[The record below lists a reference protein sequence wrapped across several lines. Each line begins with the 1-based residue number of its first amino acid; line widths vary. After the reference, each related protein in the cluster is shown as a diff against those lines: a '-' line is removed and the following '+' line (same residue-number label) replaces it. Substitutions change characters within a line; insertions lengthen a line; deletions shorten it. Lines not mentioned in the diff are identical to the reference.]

1 MSAQSFSSIDS
12 VAPVNYITEN
22 TQSWQNTYKD
32 PIYIK
37 RYEELL
43 NRSKTESTKWVDKG
57 EIGAVPYTHTIN
69 NRFAGLMS
77 SSSSEEEL
85 NTLANDQ
92 PLTEPVNESIDKV
105 FQRYRR
111 ARINAL
117 DMPNINHQSHYKTDV
132 EVKFHEP
139 GDSMYRNYWRYTILK
154 DGTIQCV
161 NAASN
166 RKKITQL
173 VLRTRTAPYEYIND
187 MPVTN
192 YFAMFRNAA
201 RLQHIC
207 LTGLSFSNIN
217 SLGRMFSDCVE
228 LRTVDMSN
236 LDLSHVTD
244 YQHMFDNCRALR
256 AVDFSGSNMS
266 AAVKLDSMFYGC
278 ESITRITLTQLRGNS
293 LQSMNHAFRSCTSLR
308 ILELPNLYITDA
320 VGMKKL
326 FYGANRSMDI
336 LCPSACIQVHYLK
349 DMYEESS
356 SGSPS
361 MDSLND
367 NSGGSNKDASTINEF
382 PHVLSEEQRATA
394 FKWAPIPESIVPT
407 FVPYE

>member
-1 MSAQSFSSIDS
+1 MSAQSSTST
-12 VAPVNYITEN
+12 ATPVNDIAES

-32 PIYIK
+32 PVYVK

-43 NRSKTESTKWVDKG
+43 NKSKTDSSKRVDRV
-57 EIGAVPYTHTIN
+57 EINAHPYTCTIT
-69 NRFAGLMS
+69 NRFAILMS

-85 NTLANDQ
+85 STLTNDQ
-92 PLTEPVNESIDKV
+92 PLTKPVTESMNKV
-105 FQRYRR
+105 FQRYRHTC
-111 ARINAL
+111 NSSL
-117 DMPNINHQSHYKTDV
+117 DMPNIKHQSHYKIDDDM
-132 EVKFHEP
+132 FHKP

-154 DGTIQCV
+154 DGTIQCI

-187 MPVTN
+187 VPITN
-192 YFAMFRNAA
+192 YFAMFRNAV

-207 LTGLSFSNIN
+207 LTGLSFSNIT

-244 YQHMFDNCRALR
+244 YQHMFDNCKALR

-278 ESITRITLTQLRGNS
+278 TSITRITITQLGGNS

-308 ILELPNLYITDA
+308 ILELPNLYITEA

-326 FYGANRSMDI
+326 FYGANRSIDI
-336 LCPSACIQVHYLK
+336 LCPSSCIKVHYLK

-356 SGSPS
+356 SSGSPS
-361 MDSLND
+361 IDSLND
-367 NSGGSNKDASTINEF
+367 TIEGNNKDVSIIDET
-382 PHVLSEEQRATA
+382 PHVLSEEQRAA
-394 FKWAPIPESIVPT
+394 SFKWAPIPEAIVPT
-407 FVPYE
+407 FVPYQ